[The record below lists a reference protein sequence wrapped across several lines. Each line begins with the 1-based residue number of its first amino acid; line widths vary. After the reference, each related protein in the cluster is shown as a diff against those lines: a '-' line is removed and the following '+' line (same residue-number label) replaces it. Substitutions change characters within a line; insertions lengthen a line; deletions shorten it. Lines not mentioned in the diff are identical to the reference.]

1 MTKLSRKERRKQGG
15 FTPQY
20 NGQEP
25 ISFTE
30 YIAGFKNEKLIPRRL
45 RNHPLN
51 KAAVE

>member
-20 NGQEP
+20 NDKEP
-25 ISFTE
+25 ISFVE
-30 YIAGFKNEKLIPRRL
+30 YIAGFKNEKLILRRL

-51 KAAVE
+51 KAVSE